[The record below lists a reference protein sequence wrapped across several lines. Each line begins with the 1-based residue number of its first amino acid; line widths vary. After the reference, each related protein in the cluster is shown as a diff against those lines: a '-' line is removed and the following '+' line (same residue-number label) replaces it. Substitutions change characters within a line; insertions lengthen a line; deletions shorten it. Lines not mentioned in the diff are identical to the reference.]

1 MIFSEGTRTEQTEQG
16 SDRITVFSYQDLRYF
31 IVSASDVHATWHTLT
46 DEWMNEW
53 MNDNFILAH
62 GNN

>member
-31 IVSASDVHATWHTLT
+31 IVSASDVHAT
-46 DEWMNEW
+46 
-53 MNDNFILAH
+53 
-62 GNN
+62 